1 MLAHRA
7 CCMNT
12 HNRNCA
18 DARYFAERIMNRQK
32 DLHGLLLKS
41 RNLVS
46 VAGALLLAGCHGDP
60 YFDSYT
66 RTKPKVS
73 NLTGTYVLTEQT
85 LNDQPVA
92 NLRTKAGVTA
102 SSHNL
107 VIRSDGTFVAT
118 NIPQWSQGV
127 AGDWSIK
134 SFKSGSGKWKL
145 DGADGADG
153 WWGLDFSSSN
163 IKLPNNDGW
172 TDLLG
177 EKPPFKILLNLARD
191 PDQDE
196 AMTFEKQNP

>member
-1 MLAHRA
+1 
-7 CCMNT
+7 
-12 HNRNCA
+12 
-18 DARYFAERIMNRQK
+18 MNRRK
-32 DLHGLLLKS
+32 DLYGLFLTW
-41 RNLVS
+41 RYLVS

-66 RTKPKVS
+66 RTKPKAS

-85 LNDQPVA
+85 LNDHPVA

-102 SSHNL
+102 SPHTL
-107 VIRSDGTFVAT
+107 VIRPDGTFVAT
-118 NIPQWSQGV
+118 NIPQWSEGV
-127 AGDWSIK
+127 LGDWSIK
-134 SFKSGSGKWKL
+134 SFKSGSGRWKL
-145 DGADGADG
+145 DGTGGADG

-163 IKLPNNDGW
+163 IKLPNIDGMG
-172 TDLLG
+172 TYLLG